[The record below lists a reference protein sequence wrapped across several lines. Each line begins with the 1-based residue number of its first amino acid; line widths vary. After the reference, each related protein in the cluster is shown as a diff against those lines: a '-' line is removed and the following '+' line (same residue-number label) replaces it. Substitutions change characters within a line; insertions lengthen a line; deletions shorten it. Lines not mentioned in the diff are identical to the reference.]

1 MNCLGPG
8 HSNRKVTKIAKHL
21 VRFREYMSLPVE
33 LLEQPPL
40 QSLCPWNLLSC
51 MKCFFIV
58 IVSNLNTNA
67 MLHSYEPDTDVAS
80 MPSLCPSAVSMRKPG
95 SFYFQEKEKVK
106 DSRENHRRQLWRA
119 PEAHQRSVA
128 LAANTRISTFQPSS
142 IAGTGVTGTKPL
154 PC

>member
-21 VRFREYMSLPVE
+21 VKFREYMSLPVE
-33 LLEQPPL
+33 LLEQLPL

-67 MLHSYEPDTDVAS
+67 MLHSYEPDTDAI
-80 MPSLCPSAVSMRKPG
+80 LVSQCCVYEETWLFLFPGKRKSEG
-95 SFYFQEKEKVK
+95 QQKE
-106 DSRENHRRQLWRA
+106 
-119 PEAHQRSVA
+119 P
-128 LAANTRISTFQPSS
+128 
-142 IAGTGVTGTKPL
+142 
-154 PC
+154 